1 MILKRVEKDN
11 EVKMLIKS
19 STILASKYNKGTK
32 DLTITFNT
40 GSQYKYPNVKE
51 GDYNRFELSE
61 SQGKAFNQYIK
72 PYAFEKLEDIDTA
85 VIHESIDEVKADV
98 EKAIISLMESFV
110 AEGMANDMRFPA
122 NGLQSL
128 DNIFIEVEKYKSI

>member
-72 PYAFEKLEDIDTA
+72 PYEFEKLEDIDTA
-85 VIHESIDEVKADV
+85 VIHESIDDLRGDV
-98 EKAIISLMESFV
+98 EKGIVRLMEAFV
-110 AEGMANDMRFPA
+110 TEANANGGRFPV
-122 NGLQSL
+122 NGLVSL
-128 DNIFIEVEKYKSI
+128 DNIFIEIEKYKSI